1 MKSFFPTAWQLSI
14 YSRSND
20 LLTSSSGIK
29 CLHLNFT
36 SHGQAKTLSSSHNKR
51 HVFHLGKKLLRV
63 ILIITPNAGIYL
75 LRRHFSWVWWST
87 INARSYKNLIQWV
100 TSGLLFAPLYN
111 AFNNGSRGF
120 TVSSQLPGCLLLF
133 WVAYFLARA
142 HVMNNSVWLCAAKP
156 NSILEALLYVCGWSS
171 LHSDSAREVPITG
184 LQDWQIKRLWH
195 IQPALHEWEQV
206 INI

>member
-75 LRRHFSWVWWST
+75 LRRHVSWVWWST

-142 HVMNNSVWLCAAKP
+142 HVMNNSCLALCCKAQFHIGGTALCVWMVLPSFRLCTGSPHYWASRLADK
-156 NSILEALLYVCGWSS
+156 EVVTHTTSS
-171 LHSDSAREVPITG
+171 AWVRAGH
-184 LQDWQIKRLWH
+184 
-195 IQPALHEWEQV
+195 
-206 INI
+206 